1 MVGLITSGT
10 PLAYPVCVSH
20 FVDVTR
26 ERIDHSES
34 LRMAMQGRC
43 DCTLLKDM
51 GRALKDDYE
60 RSGVKKARDWPHKKT
75 EKPPGQPKIQSAT
88 AEQRRESKR
97 LNAKRSAA

>member
-34 LRMAMQGRC
+34 LRIAILGAVSFILGL
-43 DCTLLKDM
+43 TFLVLLIADEAHA
-51 GRALKDDYE
+51 AL
-60 RSGVKKARDWPHKKT
+60 
-75 EKPPGQPKIQSAT
+75 
-88 AEQRRESKR
+88 
-97 LNAKRSAA
+97 